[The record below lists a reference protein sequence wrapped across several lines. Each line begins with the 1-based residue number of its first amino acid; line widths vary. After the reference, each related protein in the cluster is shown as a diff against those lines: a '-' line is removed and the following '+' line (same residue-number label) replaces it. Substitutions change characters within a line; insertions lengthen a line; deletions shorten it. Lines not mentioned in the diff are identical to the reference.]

1 MDNIHSC
8 ADFLSAFFA
17 AAGHARQLA
26 ELEFGLLDQPN
37 SPRNL
42 PGQFT
47 AVELRHP
54 IIQRGL
60 SKSAEKM
67 RRYRE
72 RLKQNPQRR
81 RHYLQKQHQ
90 YNKKYSD
97 KIKQQK

>member
-17 AAGHARQLA
+17 AAGQARQLA
-26 ELEFGLLDQPN
+26 ELEFGLLDRPQASKNRPE
-37 SPRNL
+37 
-42 PGQFT
+42 QFT
-47 AVELRHP
+47 LVDLRHP
-54 IIQRGL
+54 VIDPGL

-81 RHYLQKQHQ
+81 RHYLEKQHQ

-97 KIKQQK
+97 KIKQLQ